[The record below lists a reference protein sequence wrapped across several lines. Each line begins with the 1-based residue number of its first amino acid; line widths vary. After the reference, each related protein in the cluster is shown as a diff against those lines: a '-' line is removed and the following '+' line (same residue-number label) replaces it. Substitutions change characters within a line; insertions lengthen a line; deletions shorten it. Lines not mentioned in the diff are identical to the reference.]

1 MKELYRQ
8 QWVNLQYDIVRKELL
23 QQLINKQKKI
33 MSSIECEAFEIGE
46 NVIQI

>member
-23 QQLINKQKKI
+23 QQLINKQKI